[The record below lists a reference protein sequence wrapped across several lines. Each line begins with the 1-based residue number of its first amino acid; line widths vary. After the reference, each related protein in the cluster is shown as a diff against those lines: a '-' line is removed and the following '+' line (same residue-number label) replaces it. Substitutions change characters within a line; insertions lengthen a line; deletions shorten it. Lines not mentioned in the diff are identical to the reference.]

1 MNVNVRY
8 FASLREV
15 LGQGESMSLAEELSV
30 GALLVILLA
39 RSGENP

>member
-15 LGQGESMSLAEELSV
+15 LGAGESIALPERISV
-30 GALLVILLA
+30 GAVVA
-39 RSGENP
+39 